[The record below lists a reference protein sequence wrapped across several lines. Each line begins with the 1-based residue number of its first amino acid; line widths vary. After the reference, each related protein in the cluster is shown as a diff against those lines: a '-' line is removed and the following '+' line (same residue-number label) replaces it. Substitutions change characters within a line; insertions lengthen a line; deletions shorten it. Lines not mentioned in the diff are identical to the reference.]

1 MVGKFHGVGGG
12 HADAVTWGQSMSIA
26 GLIEEMAAAGA
37 PLDAIVI
44 AVRAV
49 EEGNAVEAE
58 RRARATERKR
68 RERERGRDRTRDGH
82 ATVTGRS
89 PDTPCPPSFPHT
101 PKHPP
106 ISPRTTPDEAHDLV
120 SEPGS
125 DAPSASLPTSG
136 PLPGPFPGPASEPD
150 GETLGREL
158 ADAAGRAL
166 AMSASAPGLIVLSE
180 PINWIA
186 NGCDLQADILPTI
199 RARCSR
205 ARPSS
210 IRSWSYFTEAV
221 YQARDNRLKPAP
233 ESILAQQSH
242 ASRTSRPAATSPQ
255 DAILAAFA
263 RRAGAHLAVRGGSE
277 PDPDLEQGAYPGR
290 TIDLVAVGG

>member
-12 HADAVTWGQSMSIA
+12 YADAVTWGQSMSIA

-89 PDTPCPPSFPHT
+89 PDMPRPPSFPHT

-106 ISPRTTPDEAHDLV
+106 ISPPDNTGRGARLGFRT
-120 SEPGS
+120 G
-125 DAPSASLPTSG
+125 
-136 PLPGPFPGPASEPD
+136 
-150 GETLGREL
+150 
-158 ADAAGRAL
+158 
-166 AMSASAPGLIVLSE
+166 I
-180 PINWIA
+180 
-186 NGCDLQADILPTI
+186 
-199 RARCSR
+199 
-205 ARPSS
+205 
-210 IRSWSYFTEAV
+210 
-221 YQARDNRLKPAP
+221 
-233 ESILAQQSH
+233 
-242 ASRTSRPAATSPQ
+242 
-255 DAILAAFA
+255 
-263 RRAGAHLAVRGGSE
+263 
-277 PDPDLEQGAYPGR
+277 
-290 TIDLVAVGG
+290 

>member
-1 MVGKFHGVGGG
+1 
-12 HADAVTWGQSMSIA
+12 MSIA
-26 GLIEEMAAAGA
+26 GLIEQMAAADA

-44 AVRAV
+44 AVRAI
-49 EEGNAVEAE
+49 EEGGAVEAE

-68 RERERGRDRTRDGH
+68 QQRDRERDGTHDRHG
-82 ATVTGRS
+82 TVVQPPR
-89 PDTPCPPSFPHT
+89 PPSFPYT

-106 ISPRTTPDEAHDLV
+106 ISPRTTPDEARDAV

-125 DAPSASLPTSG
+125 EPVSASIPMPGSTSG
-136 PLPGPFPGPASEPD
+136 SISEPD
-150 GETLGREL
+150 GEALGRQL

-166 AMSASAPGLIVLSE
+166 AEPASAPGLIVLSE

-233 ESILAQQSH
+233 EPILAQQSH
-242 ASRTSRPAATSPQ
+242 SSRTSRPAAASPH
-255 DAILAAFA
+255 DTILAVLA
-263 RRAGAHLAVRGGSE
+263 RRARAHRTARGGGE
-277 PDPDLEQGAYPGR
+277 PDPDLEASAYAGR